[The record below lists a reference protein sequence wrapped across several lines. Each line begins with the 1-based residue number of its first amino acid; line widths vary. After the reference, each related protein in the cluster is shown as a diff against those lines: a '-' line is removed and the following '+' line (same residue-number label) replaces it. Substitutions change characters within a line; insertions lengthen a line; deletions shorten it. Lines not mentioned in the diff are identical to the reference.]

1 MIRFVW
7 CFLFVVIMAGTT
19 VRAEHVIVS
28 GGPSLRQWE
37 DLRIKKDRHDRWW
50 ANFIRAATVRMDQIR
65 KDPGSDPRIV
75 WMVFRPGFAARG
87 SEDGKPYITWIS
99 EVATKRGA
107 TLIWFSSREEF
118 IRALNGRPQ
127 QSIRSFDYFGHS
139 NRYTFMFE
147 YGSEI
152 IASSTAWLHQDDLRM
167 IKPSIFRK
175 DAICTSWGCHT
186 GQSMSLEWKKAL
198 NIPLRGV
205 KGPTNYVTV
214 GQGLLPMA
222 NGKWTE

>member
-1 MIRFVW
+1 MIRFIW
-7 CFLFVVIMAGTT
+7 CFLFVAIMAGSIA
-19 VRAEHVIVS
+19 RAEHVIVS

-75 WMVFRPGFAARG
+75 WLVFRPGFAVRG
-87 SEDGKPYITWIS
+87 NEDGKPYIAWIS
-99 EVATKRGA
+99 EVAAKRNA

-118 IRALNGRPQ
+118 IQVLNARPQ
-127 QSIRSFDYFGHS
+127 QSILTFDYFGHS
-139 NRYTFMFE
+139 NRYAFMFE

-152 IASSTAWLHQDDLRM
+152 IASSTAWLHQNDLRL
-167 IKPSIFRK
+167 IRSSIFRK

-186 GQSMSLEWKKAL
+186 GQSMSIEWKKAL

-205 KGPTNYVTV
+205 VGPTNYVTV

-222 NGKWTE
+222 NGSWTQ